1 MKRRTWEGAVAEWDR
16 PHSREEG
23 KRCHQVASFIGF
35 FWSSLTFY
43 FINLFIIFREGGN
56 FSFSYNWVLAS
67 ISAWGDVGRELSL
80 FAFFALANS
89 ASVWVENLT
98 SVPLFPPSLRLSWVL
113 EKTGGGSANEDG
125 EGEEM
130 GAQ

>member
-1 MKRRTWEGAVAEWDR
+1 MPPNCLFHR
-16 PHSREEG
+16 
-23 KRCHQVASFIGF
+23 F
-35 FWSSLTFY
+35 FLVVSYVLFYQSLYHFPG
-43 FINLFIIFREGGN
+43 GGN

-113 EKTGGGSANEDG
+113 EKTGGGNANEEGG
-125 EGEEM
+125 ERRWVHSEST
-130 GAQ
+130 